1 MKRNTFTS
9 ALLALLFFSACDKEP
24 DLLINEEIYKKLFI
38 EITMVNHIDERSLHE
53 TDRDELRDR
62 IFIHYN
68 VTEEM
73 FRFSHNHYESDIEAQ
88 LKRLDEISLILR
100 SERDKIIE
108 LERLFEAEN
117 RESLDSLRQRIL
129 NR

>member
-1 MKRNTFTS
+1 MKRITFMITLI
-9 ALLALLFFSACDKEP
+9 ALFLLQACDSDP
-24 DLLINEEIYKKLFI
+24 DLLVSEEVYKSLFI
-38 EITMVNHIDERSLHE
+38 EITMVNHIDERSLHGTNRE
-53 TDRDELRDR
+53 ELRER
-62 IFIHYN
+62 VFRHYD

-73 FRFSHNHYESDIEAQ
+73 FRYSHNYYESDIEAQ

-108 LERLFEAEN
+108 LERLFESEN